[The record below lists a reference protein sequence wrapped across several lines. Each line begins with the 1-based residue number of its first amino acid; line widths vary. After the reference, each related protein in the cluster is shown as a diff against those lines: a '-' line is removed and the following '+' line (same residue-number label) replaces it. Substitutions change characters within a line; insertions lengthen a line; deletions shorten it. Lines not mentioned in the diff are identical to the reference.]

1 MEICGHPAI
10 HIRLIATYCNCPEP
24 VCHWLC
30 RQSQWHTQQSGT
42 PPGLFSTAI
51 LSCVSFLSWFQKCVS
66 VPATTADLSSASTN
80 NRRRWTRSLVIPRAR
95 CFNSGLLLKIPP
107 VISLSVYITMKNPLK
122 SIGPA
127 IIVAAVV
134 LGPGSI
140 LTSSKVGATFGL
152 IGFPVVVVAAALMI
166 AMVALSARLGA
177 VYENSLCDELAS
189 RLGRPVAVAIG
200 LTLFTLVALFQSSNN
215 IALIG
220 GIEPLFGDEPLS
232 VNARCAV
239 LVIANLLIIATLYLL
254 RDLYKSVENCM
265 KILMGLMAAA
275 FLINFFVVFTKPRSY
290 EPVASD
296 GPLDWLPLLGMIG
309 TTFSVGG
316 AFYQAYLVK
325 EKGWGPREVKEA
337 FADSVV
343 SITMLGG
350 VTAMILLTS
359 WRVFYGHPEADTL
372 ASVGDV
378 ARQLEPLFGPAAKII
393 FCLGILAGALSSFL
407 VNALIGGTVMSDSI
421 GKGAKL
427 QDRWP
432 LHLTALA
439 LLVGMAVAIVS
450 LAKEGSTVHLITIAQ
465 ALTVLGIPALAAAL
479 IYLGIQ
485 PHLQGERR
493 IPPLLIAHAVIGFY
507 ISCVLACM
515 TANKV
520 YDKLFPPSPVT
531 MNQVLEVDVA

>member
-1 MEICGHPAI
+1 
-10 HIRLIATYCNCPEP
+10 
-24 VCHWLC
+24 
-30 RQSQWHTQQSGT
+30 
-42 PPGLFSTAI
+42 
-51 LSCVSFLSWFQKCVS
+51 
-66 VPATTADLSSASTN
+66 
-80 NRRRWTRSLVIPRAR
+80 
-95 CFNSGLLLKIPP
+95 
-107 VISLSVYITMKNPLK
+107 MKNPLK

-152 IGFPVVVVAAALMI
+152 AGFPVVVVAAVLMI

-220 GIEPLFGDEPLS
+220 GIEPLFGDEPLGVKS
-232 VNARCAV
+232 RCQI
-239 LVIANLLIIATLYLL
+239 LIIANLLIIVTLYLL

-265 KILMGLMAAA
+265 KILMGLMTAA
-275 FLINFFVVFTKPRSY
+275 FLVNFFVVFSKPRSY
-290 EPVASD
+290 EPVAAE
-296 GPLDWLPLLGMIG
+296 GPLDWLPLLGMVG

-325 EKGWGPREVKEA
+325 EKGWGPHEVKEA
-337 FADSVV
+337 FADSVW
-343 SITMLGG
+343 SISMLGG
-350 VTAMILLTS
+350 VTAMILMTS
-359 WRVFYGHPEADTL
+359 WRTFYGQPIPVTL
-372 ASVGDV
+372 LSVGDV
-378 ARQLEPLFGPAAKII
+378 ARQLEPLFGSAAKII
-393 FCLGILAGALSSFL
+393 FCCGILAGALSSFL

-421 GKGAKL
+421 GKGARI

-432 LHLTALA
+432 LHLTTLA
-439 LLVGMAVAIVS
+439 LLVGMTVAIVS

-479 IYLGIQ
+479 IFLGMQ
-485 PHLQGERR
+485 PELQGERR
-493 IPPLLIAHAVIGFY
+493 ISPLLIAHAMIGFY
-507 ISCVLACM
+507 ISCILACM

-520 YDKLFPPSPVT
+520 YHKLFPPSPIIT
-531 MNQVLEVDVA
+531 LHELESETPTAA